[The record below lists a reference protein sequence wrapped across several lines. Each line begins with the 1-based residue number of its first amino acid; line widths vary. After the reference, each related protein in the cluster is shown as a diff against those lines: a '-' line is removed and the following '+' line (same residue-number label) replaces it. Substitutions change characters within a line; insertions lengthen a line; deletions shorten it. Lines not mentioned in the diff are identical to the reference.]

1 MAPKGNYLAIAF
13 CTGLLFL
20 TGCATTPFAQQGET
34 AERSLVVDLTRY
46 FGYSEERSRVYLR
59 TNLKDPKDVP
69 VLYERRDDTNQRAE
83 GRLCSV
89 RSKPIAS
96 YLAPPK
102 IKNHVVRF
110 PWPDKK
116 KPVGPAFFIEFDPPV
131 AEWPERLTGSDD
143 ALVNA
148 NMNVYDRAG
157 NLFARGTAA
166 RRVRLEG
173 YEIIEVGGIVFPD
186 CLRLSSEI
194 SFHFGWW
201 ATFRLSEQMWVT
213 PDAGLLRRTERV
225 HGMALLMFRFDS
237 LYQYELVSGSDS
249 QQLVKAEIS
258 PSENRIPKKQSHNEP
273 SHEKLQHETL
283 LRENALEKEISQSA
297 SHVHS
302 LPHWTRLAIYLDR
315 DVPRPRVGGLLIE
328 YDNAPQH

>member
-1 MAPKGNYLAIAF
+1 MATRGNHFAIAF
-13 CTGLLFL
+13 CIGLLFL
-20 TGCATTPFAQQGET
+20 TGCATTPFAQQPET

-46 FGYSEERSRVYLR
+46 FGHSEERSRVYLR
-59 TNLKDPKDVP
+59 TNLKDSKDVP
-69 VLYERRDDTNQRAE
+69 VLYERRDNTNQRAE

-102 IKNHVVRF
+102 VRNHVVRF

-173 YEIIEVGGIVFPD
+173 YETIEVGGNVYPD
-186 CLRLSSEI
+186 CLSLSSEI
-194 SFHFGWW
+194 AFHFGWW
-201 ATFRLSEQMWVT
+201 ATFRLSEQMWVST
-213 PDAGLLRRTERV
+213 EAGLLRRTERV
-225 HGMALLMFRFDS
+225 HGVALLMFRFDS
-237 LYQYELVSGSDS
+237 LYQYELVSGSDA
-249 QQLVKAEIS
+249 QQLVEAEIS
-258 PSENRIPKKQSHNEP
+258 PGENQFPKKRSHEEP
-273 SHEKLQHETL
+273 SHGKPPHDMHSK
-283 LRENALEKEISQSA
+283 ENPSEKEIPQS
-297 SHVHS
+297 SSRIHS

-328 YDNAPQH
+328 YANAPQH